1 MRLEKVKIMTKKI
14 NTATLTEAEVKM
26 LTDLAAMD
34 PAVTAPV
41 FAALAA
47 EPVAPEEEAA
57 PAPVRALSEILNEIG
72 ADARTAMIVQIN
84 TSFDD
89 RAAHETSVN
98 PANGNIH
105 ATLKKCRVKMALPGI
120 AGLMLA
126 TNTSPDVINRSI
138 SEGSRFNVYAIDKM
152 NDLLHGLNSGHFKN
166 AINQAVMRSLFKFRA
181 AGVPFTGIA
190 AAAAASDK
198 VVVDKAIKGLLVRHT
213 VSAATAPTQSS
224 STMTALQALG
234 VVANKGTAKH
244 PIWELTNSSVTEA
257 MQKVFA

>member
-1 MRLEKVKIMTKKI
+1 MTKKLAPVMNHPDSFI
-14 NTATLTEAEVKM
+14 ATDEDLKV
-26 LTDLAAMD
+26 LAAID
-34 PAVTAPV
+34 AHAIAVDDDHPATDMNDTP
-41 FAALAA
+41 
-47 EPVAPEEEAA
+47 APEEVVEA
-57 PAPVRALSEILNEIG
+57 APVRALSEILNEIG
-72 ADARTAMIVQIN
+72 ADDRTAMVVKIN
-84 TSFDD
+84 TAFDE
-89 RAAHETSVN
+89 RAAHETAVN

-105 ATLKKCRVKMALPGI
+105 ATLKKCRAKMALPGI
-120 AGLMLA
+120 AGLMIA
-126 TNTSPDVINRSI
+126 TSVSPEVINRSI
-138 SEGSRFNVYAIDKM
+138 SEGSRFNVYAIDKL

-166 AINQAVMRSLFKFRA
+166 AINQAVMKSLFKFRA

-244 PIWELTNSSVTEA
+244 PIWELTSTSVTEELFRR
-257 MQKVFA
+257 FA